1 MKAPWHL
8 WLVGIAALIWN
19 GFGATDYVLTR
30 YDVEAYTSMMSP
42 EMKATLAAYPVWMDV
57 VWALA
62 VWLPLLAAIQLLSQR
77 KSAAVTFG
85 LGLIAA
91 LVAGAYN
98 YILTDP
104 PLNVVAGNAVMILWV
119 AVAVIALLQWL
130 YARAMAKAGY
140 LV

>member
-1 MKAPWHL
+1 M
-8 WLVGIAALIWN
+8 
-19 GFGATDYVLTR
+19 
-30 YDVEAYTSMMSP
+30 
-42 EMKATLAAYPVWMDV
+42 
-57 VWALA
+57 
-62 VWLPLLAAIQLLSQR
+62 WLPLLAAIQLLSQR

-91 LVAGAYN
+91 LVAGVYN
-98 YILTDP
+98 YILADP